1 MRSKKEIFDLI
12 LSIAKKDARV
22 RAVVLNGSR
31 ANPNISPDIF
41 QDFDIAFLVD
51 NLKSIVEDKNWHK
64 QFGEI
69 LIMQTP
75 ETMNDPAPDNNG
87 KFTYLLLFT
96 DGNRI
101 DLNLI
106 PIEQVSTLA
115 HDSLAVPLLDKDH
128 ILPKL
133 PEANESSYYP
143 QAPTAKNYADCTNE
157 FWWVATYVA
166 KGLWRQELTYA
177 KAMQEIIRKQMMKML
192 TWYLGI
198 KTDFKKNLG
207 KEGKYFKDYLEDD
220 LWQKLTSTYANFE
233 LEDNWQSLTAML
245 ELMQIISKKVALDFG
260 FEYPES
266 EDKNVSNY
274 IKHIRSLP
282 QDAKSIFPED

>member
-128 ILPKL
+128 ILPKF

-143 QAPTAKNYADCTNE
+143 RPPTAKNYADCTNE

-207 KEGKYFKDYLEDD
+207 KEGKYFKKYLEDD
-220 LWQKLTSTYANFE
+220 LWQKLTNTYANFD
-233 LEDNWQSLTAML
+233 LEDNWQSLMDML

-274 IKHIRSLP
+274 IKQIHSLP

>member
-75 ETMNDPAPDNNG
+75 ETMNDPPPDNNG

-96 DGNRI
+96 
-101 DLNLI
+101 
-106 PIEQVSTLA
+106 
-115 HDSLAVPLLDKDH
+115 
-128 ILPKL
+128 
-133 PEANESSYYP
+133 
-143 QAPTAKNYADCTNE
+143 
-157 FWWVATYVA
+157 
-166 KGLWRQELTYA
+166 
-177 KAMQEIIRKQMMKML
+177 
-192 TWYLGI
+192 
-198 KTDFKKNLG
+198 
-207 KEGKYFKDYLEDD
+207 
-220 LWQKLTSTYANFE
+220 
-233 LEDNWQSLTAML
+233 
-245 ELMQIISKKVALDFG
+245 
-260 FEYPES
+260 
-266 EDKNVSNY
+266 
-274 IKHIRSLP
+274 
-282 QDAKSIFPED
+282 